1 MNFDPPPVVAVM
13 DFLMAEPGTPS
24 LEERKRQARTTAKVA
39 RAEAAAEDPVATG
52 YALCERV
59 LGTIDFPEHCVVSAY
74 WPIGSEIDPRPLMIH
89 LHEDGHPIALPVTGA
104 RGNPLVFRAWRPD
117 DSLEQAGF
125 GTQVPL
131 GFQPELTPR
140 VLIVPLLAFDRTGYR
155 LGYGGGFYDRTLAR
169 LRQSGAVLAVGVAY
183 AAQEVAAVPRDGSDQ
198 PVDWIVTEAE
208 SIGLRPDAMRPDTIR
223 TDAS

>member
-1 MNFDPPPVVAVM
+1 M
-13 DFLMAEPGTPS
+13 
-24 LEERKRQARTTAKVA
+24 A

-52 YALCERV
+52 YALCERFLGERFLGARFLGERV
-59 LGTIDFPEHCVVSAY
+59 LGTIDFPKDCVVSAY
-74 WPIGSEIDPRPLMIH
+74 WPIGSEIDPRPLMTH
-89 LHEDGHPIALPVTGA
+89 LHEAGHPIALPVIFA
-104 RGNPLVFRAWRPD
+104 RGEPLVFRAWRPD
-117 DSLEQAGF
+117 DPLEQAGF

-131 GFQPELTPR
+131 ATQPELTPR

-169 LRQSGAVLAVGVAY
+169 LRDSGAVLAIGVAY

-208 SIGLRPDAMRPDTIR
+208 AIPVPVEAIRANAIR
-223 TDAS
+223 TNAVRADAS

>member
-1 MNFDPPPVVAVM
+1 M
-13 DFLMAEPGTPS
+13 
-24 LEERKRQARTTAKVA
+24 A

-59 LGTIDFPEHCVVSAY
+59 LGERVRGTIDFPKDCVVSAY
-74 WPIGSEIDPRPLMIH
+74 WPIGSEIDPRPLMTH
-89 LHEDGHPIALPVTGA
+89 LHEAGHPIALPVISA

-117 DSLEQAGF
+117 DPLEQAGF

-140 VLIVPLLAFDRTGYR
+140 VLIVPLLAFDRAGYR

-169 LRQSGAVLAVGVAY
+169 LRESGAVLAVGVAY
-183 AAQEVAAVPRDGSDQ
+183 AAQEVARVPRDGGDQ

-208 SIGLRPDAMRPDTIR
+208 AIPAPAEAIRADAIR